1 MTRHITLLEQIQSLP
16 QEQRETKDFVVIC
29 ITKDDIAVRA
39 QLSETGKVHAVQGCM
54 HILEALIE
62 DSKPTEDAVH

>member
-1 MTRHITLLEQIQSLP
+1 MTQPITLLEQIQSLP
-16 QEQRETKDFVVIC
+16 QEQRETKNFVVIH
-29 ITKDDIAVRA
+29 IEEDDVHVRA

-54 HILEALIE
+54 HMLEALIE

>member
-1 MTRHITLLEQIQSLP
+1 MTRPITLLEQIQSLP

-39 QLSETGKVHAVQGCM
+39 QLSETGKVHAVEGCM
-54 HILEALIE
+54 RVLGALIE
-62 DSKPTEDAVH
+62 DSEPTEDAVH